1 MNATSG
7 VTVLGAAGLG
17 RAGMVSSR
25 RGSLVTGQRKPKERY
40 CGYVTRKLLFSK
52 DKGKPK
58 ERYCG
63 YVTRK
68 LSLLKDRHREDLSR
82 SGLINAEQSKS

>member
-40 CGYVTRKLLFSK
+40 CGYVTRKLLFSSE
-52 DKGKPK
+52 K
-58 ERYCG
+58 EF
-63 YVTRK
+63 
-68 LSLLKDRHREDLSR
+68 KDRHREDLSR